1 MSKSKCLA
9 ASSILAP
16 AMSAPAFAQQAD
28 QGDNAVARA
37 NEGTASNVSLDV
49 STNAGIYDV
58 LGRTIRAGI
67 RFNY

>member
-16 AMSAPAFAQQAD
+16 AMSAPAFAQQED

-37 NEGTASNVSLDV
+37 NEGTASSLDV
-49 STNAGIYDV
+49 STSIYDV

-67 RFNY
+67 HFNY